1 MELARRGRVRQWLSA
16 DGPASRGTQLFLFV
30 SALLCGAA
38 LAALLFVGVWR
49 HTAGEAARTRDAQ
62 VGEHRALVATR
73 QELAALRTRFR
84 NDQALLAKARRAHA
98 DAAAAL
104 EETRNTLT
112 KAQHALTTAQRA
124 LVTTRSADTAARR
137 ALTGRAEAL
146 AAAAGSLVRQTTT
159 LRSEL
164 GALETYALAPG
175 ATGVDPGYI
184 ASQARYLLAA
194 ASSAVSSA
202 EDLSG
207 RAQALGAG

>member
-1 MELARRGRVRQWLSA
+1 MEASTMELARRGRVRQWLSA

-38 LAALLFVGVWR
+38 LSALLFVGVWR

-73 QELAALRTRFR
+73 HELAALRTRFR
-84 NDQALLAKARRAHA
+84 NDVTLLAKARRANA
-98 DAAAAL
+98 DAVAAL
-104 EETRNTLT
+104 AQTR
-112 KAQHALTTAQRA
+112 HALTRAQHT
-124 LVTTRSADTAARR
+124 LVATRSADTAARS
-137 ALTGRAEAL
+137 ALTARAQAL
-146 AAAAGSLVRQTTT
+146 AAAAASLVRQTTT

-164 GALETYALAPG
+164 GALESYASAPG

-184 ASQARYLLAA
+184 ASQAHYLLAA